1 MGYPRSR
8 QISALQLSDLTS
20 THQRPRRHHQESS
33 ESETRPSVAWDRELH
48 NGPRKMWT
56 SWTAWLTA
64 VVFTASVRAKTTSHV
79 TCGSVIK
86 LVNTYYDVRLHSH
99 DERYGSSMER
109 PKRTSI
115 HTTSHRRYRTNR
127 RSQPSETKVRATQ
140 VTFGRSYV
148 QATPGRAPSQ
158 ST

>member
-1 MGYPRSR
+1 MPIFCKQSNFGKEPVWPIRGSIGLWQIFGQSETSTVFWYPRSR
-8 QISALQLSDLTS
+8 QISALQLSDLIS

-33 ESETRPSVAWDRELH
+33 ESDTRPSVAWDRELH

-86 LVNTYYDVRLHSH
+86 LVNTYYDVSLSNCSNFFYKTYFYHCHSTTYI
-99 DERYGSSMER
+99 D
-109 PKRTSI
+109 
-115 HTTSHRRYRTNR
+115 HTNL
-127 RSQPSETKVRATQ
+127 
-140 VTFGRSYV
+140 
-148 QATPGRAPSQ
+148 
-158 ST
+158 